1 VTGAA
6 DDTKQGDSAAMDEV
20 RARIRAARLVPPAA
34 GSMHDGT
41 GPLDLPLS
49 RLTRNNYQKWSRGVR
64 LFIWG

>member
-1 VTGAA
+1 MTGAA

-41 GPLDLPLS
+41 GPLDLLA
-49 RLTRNNYQKWSRGVR
+49 
-64 LFIWG
+64 